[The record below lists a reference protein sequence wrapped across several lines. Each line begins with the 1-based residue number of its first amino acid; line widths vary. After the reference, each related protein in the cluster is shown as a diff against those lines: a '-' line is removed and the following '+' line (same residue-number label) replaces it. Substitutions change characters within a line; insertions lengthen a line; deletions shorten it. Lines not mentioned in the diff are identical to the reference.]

1 LGSAPLSAV
10 MGHTV
15 RMPSVAA
22 LTIAPVK
29 ALAGVRRHEVRLDW
43 DGVADDRR
51 LLLLGP
57 DGSVVTQ
64 RRHPSLTAVVP
75 DLDLSRGSLRV
86 TFPDGTDATSELR
99 PTGEPLHA
107 TLFGKARSGRPVA
120 EAVSDALSD
129 YVGESLRLLL
139 ADSVGVGWD
148 EGPVSLV
155 STSSVMA
162 VDAPAGERA
171 SAADRFRMMVV
182 VDDAHAYEEDSWV
195 GRNLQLGTA
204 TVRVSHRLGR
214 CVVIDHSPVTG
225 SKDWPGVRTIA
236 RTRGPDSVTLG
247 VIAEVLRPGTVTVGD
262 RLEVL

>member
-1 LGSAPLSAV
+1 

-29 ALAGVRRHEVRLDW
+29 ALAGVRRHEVMLERG
-43 DGVADDRR
+43 GVAEDRR

-75 DLDLSRGSLRV
+75 DLDLAQRSLRV
-86 TFPDGTDATSELR
+86 TFPDGTVACSDLR

-107 TLFGKARSGRPVA
+107 TLFGKARSGRLVA
-120 EAVSDALSD
+120 AGVSQALSE
-129 YVGESLRLLL
+129 YVGEPVRLVL
-139 ADSVGVGWD
+139 ADTVGVGWD

-155 STSSVMA
+155 STSSIMA
-162 VDAPAGERA
+162 VGAPHGEGS
-171 SAADRFRMMVV
+171 SAADRFRMLVE
-182 VDDAHAYEEDSWV
+182 VDDVLAYEEESWV
-195 GRNLQLGTA
+195 GRDLRLGEA
-204 TVRVSHRLGR
+204 TLRVSHRLGR

-225 SKDWPGVRTIA
+225 SKDWQGVRTIA

-247 VIAEVLRPGTVTVGD
+247 VIAEVVRPGTVRVGD
-262 RLEVL
+262 CLEPL

>member
-1 LGSAPLSAV
+1 

-29 ALAGVRRHEVRLDW
+29 ALAVVRRQEVMLQRG
-43 DGVADDRR
+43 GVAEDRR
-51 LLLLGP
+51 LLLFGA

-64 RRHPSLTAVVP
+64 RRHPTLTSVVP
-75 DLDLSRGSLRV
+75 DLDLAQGLLRV
-86 TFPDGTDATSELR
+86 TFPDGTLATSELR
-99 PTGEPLHA
+99 PNGEPLHA
-107 TLFGKARSGRPVA
+107 TLFGKPRSGQAVA
-120 EAVSDALSD
+120 AAVSHALSE
-129 YVGESLRLLL
+129 YVGESLRLVL

-155 STSSVMA
+155 ATSSIMA
-162 VDAPAGERA
+162 VGAPADEVA
-171 SAADRFRMMVV
+171 PAADRFRMLVEV
-182 VDDAHAYEEDSWV
+182 ESAAAYEEESWV
-195 GRNLQLGTA
+195 GRDLRLGEA

-225 SKDWPGVRTIA
+225 AKDWPGVRTIA

-247 VIAEVLRPGTVTVGD
+247 VIAEVLRPGTVRVGD